1 MRRVDPPAN
10 LYQKVGQ
17 SASKRSPAKTARL
30 FGNDASSGKACF
42 FEQVKPR
49 QG

>member
-30 FGNDASSGKACF
+30 FGNDGSSG
-42 FEQVKPR
+42 
-49 QG
+49 QGLLF